1 MATLSLLLN
10 HERILKMTM
19 TNIIL
24 AVVAATGMIATAEIS
39 TNADYVAGEDS
50 TALLTPALRGA
61 AAQLFG
67 TDAAQ
72 QILHAV
78 ELNMTKYDIDMSSD
92 SGRRAW
98 HGKLHH
104 EEVSTND
111 LCKISVYS
119 NETTGVVWR
128 YRQPFKPKPMF
139 VKSFAPRPVMT
150 NGIPA
155 RLAAARQRRAIE
167 SVTVSNV
174 VITVDAN
181 DLRR

>member
-1 MATLSLLLN
+1 
-10 HERILKMTM
+10 MTM

-24 AVVAATGMIATAEIS
+24 SIVAATGLLAAADIT
-39 TNADYVAGEDS
+39 TNADYVAGERS
-50 TALLTPALRGA
+50 TVLITPELRGA

-67 TDAAQ
+67 ADAAE

-78 ELNMTKYDIDMSSD
+78 ELNMTKYDRDMESD
-92 SGRRAW
+92 TGRRAW
-98 HGKLHH
+98 HGVLHH

-119 NETTGVVWR
+119 NKTTGVVWR
-128 YRQPFKPKPMF
+128 YRQPFAPKPI
-139 VKSFAPRPVMT
+139 VVRTSSPRPVMT

-174 VITVDAN
+174 VINVDASN
-181 DLRR
+181 LHR